1 MCFYILIIVI
11 DYCIVD
17 NGVDGKWGTENH
29 PFQCFASAQGNV
41 CLSVG
46 ESGAGVNNGVFKS
59 QSLAFMNSDAPC
71 QFYRVLLEDS
81 FLFLAFL
88 VLGWPMMFLT
98 GFSRPNKA
106 TEWYA
111 SVFFLLFFFI
121 VLCYPL
127 VLTACNLYFIIKR
140 ISSPFQKAV
149 SGWTET
155 ATIVFGF
162 LFMIK

>member
-46 ESGAGVNNGVFKS
+46 ESGASVNNGVFKS

-81 FLFLAFL
+81 FLFF
-88 VLGWPMMFLT
+88 G
-98 GFSRPNKA
+98 
-106 TEWYA
+106 Y
-111 SVFFLLFFFI
+111 FFCFFI
-121 VLCYPL
+121 
-127 VLTACNLYFIIKR
+127 
-140 ISSPFQKAV
+140 
-149 SGWTET
+149 
-155 ATIVFGF
+155 
-162 LFMIK
+162 